1 MSESQPLNLLKK
13 SINKT
18 VIVKLKSGSE
28 FKGKLAEMDAYMN
41 VVLVNA
47 TEVENDQVVAEYS
60 RIFVRGNNILFIKPN
75 AEDE

>member
-18 VIVKLKSGSE
+18 VIVKLKSGNE

-47 TEVENDQVVAEYS
+47 KEVDNDQIVAEYS

-75 AEDE
+75 AEE